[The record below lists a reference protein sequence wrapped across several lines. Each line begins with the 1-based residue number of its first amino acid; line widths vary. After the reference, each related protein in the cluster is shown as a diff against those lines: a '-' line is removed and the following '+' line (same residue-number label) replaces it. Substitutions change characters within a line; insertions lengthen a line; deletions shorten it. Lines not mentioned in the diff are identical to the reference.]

1 MENVYKICFYGGLAL
16 AIIFLIVSVVLFF
29 VLKIPKVIN
38 DLTGRTAKKQI
49 DEIKKKNTESS
60 EVSKKEQAKY
70 YNQGSGKI
78 TVKESMSPA
87 TRAANRDNTT
97 DLLEGKSADAS
108 MNKEEQNNNRP
119 AEYNPD
125 ETQVL
130 GAGGIPEDGE
140 EETTVLSKKTDAE
153 AQTTTSD
160 TDTDDEATAV
170 LKADEG
176 DDEATDVL
184 KSDEA
189 DNTDTADDE
198 ATDVL
203 KSDNTDE
210 AEDEATDVLKSDN
223 TDVADDEATDV
234 LKADEVDDE
243 ATDVLRAT
251 DTGANDDEPATDV
264 LRADMINKKKPYN
277 AKVICDVVIT
287 HTNESV

>member
-16 AIIFLIVSVVLFF
+16 AIIFLIVSVALFF

-87 TRAANRDNTT
+87 ARAANRDNTT
-97 DLLEGKSADAS
+97 DLLAGKKRDAS
-108 MNKEEQNNNRP
+108 DATKNIEEQNNRP
-119 AEYNPD
+119 AGYDPD

-140 EETTVLSKKTDAE
+140 EVTTVLSKKADAE

-160 TDTDDEATAV
+160 TDADDEATAV

-184 KSDEA
+184 K
-189 DNTDTADDE
+189 ADD
-198 ATDVL
+198 
-203 KSDNTDE
+203 
-210 AEDEATDVLKSDN
+210 
-223 TDVADDEATDV
+223 ADDEATDV
-234 LKADEVDDE
+234 LKADTVDDE

>member
-160 TDTDDEATAV
+160 TDADDEATAV

-184 KSDEA
+184 KA
-189 DNTDTADDE
+189 DDADDE

-203 KSDNTDE
+203 KADNTDIVD
-210 AEDEATDVLKSDN
+210 DEATAVLKSDN
-223 TDVADDEATDV
+223 TNVADDDATDV

>member
-16 AIIFLIVSVVLFF
+16 AIIFLIVSVALFF

-87 TRAANRDNTT
+87 ARAANRDNTT

-160 TDTDDEATAV
+160 TDADDEATAV

-184 KSDEA
+184 KA
-189 DNTDTADDE
+189 DDADDE

-203 KSDNTDE
+203 KADNTDIVD
-210 AEDEATDVLKSDN
+210 DEATAVLKSDN
-223 TDVADDEATDV
+223 TNVADDDATDV